1 MISDESFV
9 GGLAI
14 GVSLIAMAISLGPW
28 QRPYRIRSM
37 AAISSRFGKPTARG
51 IWFLI
56 AILAGGC
63 GWSILN
69 EIRPAY
75 ATPTLREESAR

>member
-1 MISDESFV
+1 MISDELLV
-9 GGLAI
+9 GCLAI
-14 GVSLIAMAISLGPW
+14 GVSVIALAIACGPW
-28 QRPYRIRSM
+28 NRPYQIRSM
-37 AAISSRFGKPTARG
+37 AALSSRFGKPTARG

-56 AILAGGC
+56 AIVAGGC